1 MNVDLRPWLALV
13 LTTSVL
19 PSTAQPKD
27 LVPVPQRGFPLPAAI
42 QQPDAVRE
50 IPAEL
55 KNLPAARSEVP
66 ARTSKPVPAA
76 QAKVPAKAYD
86 KLKLLN
92 GDLLSGKF
100 TGMKDG
106 AVLWE
111 HPAFNTVVAVDGQ
124 KLESLSL
131 VGPGSTGKQHGS
143 SVELINGDMLQGDL
157 VELNDKSLLLDTWY
171 GGKLEI
177 PRESVLALRPGL
189 KSARV
194 IYQGPEGGPDGWK
207 TGNRN
212 TGQPMKPF
220 GNNAVR
226 MNQPAAGN
234 LALQIVQGRQ
244 MAANVGKPATAQQ
257 GWRYNDNGFLSST
270 SGPILG
276 RDDLEM
282 PDKVRIE
289 FDIQWANYFG
299 FGLNIFTDNLANEY
313 SGNSYSL
320 RFDHSNVYVY
330 RYRNGSSS
338 RVGGNVPSQMQ
349 QPMTRAHITVCVD
362 KNEKTIAIL
371 VNGKLLN
378 QWKDPGTEFA
388 GKGKGLLFT
397 SRNSYP
403 MRLSGIRITE
413 WDGNLPES
421 KTRQRGNGESDFV
434 QLKNEDLISGTAK
447 SIKDGNL
454 LLSMKFADVP
464 VKMEDVAM
472 LELNNSPVKEK
483 MGADQVLAHLPAS
496 AKVSLKV
503 LGWEDGKVL
512 VESPHFGKAA
522 FDPGIFRKL
531 EFNRQVPRKA
541 TGSNLFG
548 P

>member
-1 MNVDLRPWLALV
+1 MSVNFRPWFAGSVAALAV
-13 LTTSVL
+13 TGF
-19 PSTAQPKD
+19 AQPKNI
-27 LVPVPQRGFPLPAAI
+27 VPAQRGFPLPAAI
-42 QQPDAVRE
+42 QAEVVKE
-50 IPAEL
+50 LPAEL
-55 KNLPAARSEVP
+55 RDLPAARSET
-66 ARTSKPVPAA
+66 ASRTSKPAPASA
-76 QAKVPAKAYD
+76 PKVSEKALD

-100 TGMKDG
+100 AGMKDG
-106 AVLWE
+106 SVLWE
-111 HPAFNTVVAVDGQ
+111 HAAFNTVVAVDGGQ
-124 KLESLSL
+124 LESLNL
-131 VGPGSTGKQHGS
+131 VDPGSAGKQHGS
-143 SVELINGDMLQGDL
+143 SVELVNGDMLQGDL
-157 VELNDKSLLLDTWY
+157 VELNADSLLLDTWY

-177 PRESVLALRPGL
+177 PRKSVLALRPGL

-194 IYQGPEGGPDGWK
+194 IYQGPEGGPEGWK

-212 TGQPMKPF
+212 TGQQMKPF
-220 GNNAVR
+220 GNNVVP

-244 MAANVGKPATAQQ
+244 VPANAGRPATQQ

-276 RDDLEM
+276 RDDLEL
-282 PDKVRIE
+282 PDMVQIE
-289 FDIQWANYFG
+289 FDLQWANYFG

-338 RVGGNVPSQMQ
+338 RLGANVPSQMQ

-362 KNEKTIAIL
+362 KKEKSIAIL

-378 QWKDPGTEFA
+378 QWKDTGAEFA

-413 WDGNLPES
+413 WDGNLPQG

-447 SIKDGNL
+447 SIQDGKL
-454 LLSMKFADVP
+454 MLSMKFADVP

-472 LELNNSPVKEK
+472 LELNNPLVKDK
-483 MGADQVLAHLPAS
+483 PAPGTVLAHMPAS
-496 AKVSLKV
+496 SRVSLKV
-503 LGWEDGKVL
+503 LGWEGGKVL
-512 VESPHFGKAA
+512 VESPYFGKAA

-531 EFNRQVPRKA
+531 EFNRHVPRRA